1 MSSKLL
7 RAGVD
12 GTALSSRL
20 LATGKLMDSEFVSD
34 ARLEHADLTDA
45 EVFSRLHA
53 LLQDGLHGLCFSAY
67 VGDQSPDSKSI
78 LSPAQVGARLDIV
91 APHTGWVRTFSC
103 TEGNEHGARL
113 AKERGLH
120 TLVGAWIGDS
130 PEKDEAELEAAIEV
144 ARAGHAD
151 LVAIGNEVL
160 LRGDRSIEELIGFI
174 ERFRQAVPDV
184 PVGYVDA
191 YFLFSKH
198 PELVAAC
205 DFLPINC
212 YPFWE
217 GCPLDSAVPYCQA
230 MVEQVQGVSGGKPVL
245 IAETGW
251 PTAGD
256 AERGA
261 VPGARE
267 AALYALNL
275 IPWAASADVPLFWFS
290 AFDEGWKVGAEGD
303 AGAQWGFWD
312 ADGRLKNAP

>member
-12 GTALSSRL
+12 GTALSSKL
-20 LATGKLMDSEFVSD
+20 LSTGKLMDQQFVSD
-34 ARLEHADLTDA
+34 AVLEHVELSDA
-45 EVFSRLHA
+45 ELFARLHA
-53 LLQDGLHGLCFSAY
+53 MLAEGVHGLCFSAY
-67 VGDQSPDSKSI
+67 VGDQSPGDAFV
-78 LSPAQVGARLDIV
+78 LPAEQVAARLDLIE
-91 APHTGWVRTFSC
+91 PHAGWVRTFSC

-113 AKERGLH
+113 AKQRGLH

-130 PEKDEAELEAAIEV
+130 PEKDEAELAAVIEL

-160 LRGDRSIEELIGFI
+160 LRGDRSVDELIAFI
-174 ERFRQAVPDV
+174 DRFRQAVPDV

-191 YFLFSKH
+191 YFLFPLH

-217 GCPLDSAVPYCQA
+217 GCPLDSAVPYAQA
-230 MVEQVQGVSGGKPVL
+230 MVEQVQGVADGKPVL

-251 PTAGD
+251 PTAGEP
-256 AERGA
+256 ERGA

-267 AALYALNL
+267 SALYALNL
-275 IPWAASADVPLFWFS
+275 IPWAASAGVPLFWFS

-312 ADGRLKNAP
+312 ADGRPKYAP